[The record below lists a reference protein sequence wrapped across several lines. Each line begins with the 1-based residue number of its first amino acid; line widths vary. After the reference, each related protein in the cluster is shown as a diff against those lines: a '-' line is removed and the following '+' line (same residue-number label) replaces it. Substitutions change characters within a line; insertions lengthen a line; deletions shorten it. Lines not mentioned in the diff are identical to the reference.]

1 MASGLPVIATNVGGN
16 PELVEEGV
24 TGLLVPPALPD
35 AMAQALLKYLENP
48 VRIDI
53 QGRTARLRAETRFS
67 LEAMARDY
75 LEVYDGV
82 LERR

>member
-1 MASGLPVIATNVGGN
+1 MGGN

-24 TGLLVPPALPD
+24 TGMLVPPGQPD

-53 QGRTARLRAETRFS
+53 QGRTARIRAETRFS
-67 LEAMARDY
+67 LDTMLQDY
-75 LEVYDGV
+75 LGVYDAV
-82 LERR
+82 LSRS